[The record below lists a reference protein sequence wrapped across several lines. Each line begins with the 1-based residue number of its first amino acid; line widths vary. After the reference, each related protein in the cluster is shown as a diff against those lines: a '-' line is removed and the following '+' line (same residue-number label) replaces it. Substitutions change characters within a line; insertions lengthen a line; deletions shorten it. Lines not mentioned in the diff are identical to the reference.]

1 MKNQSN
7 LDNLEIQSQMESHIN
22 NFKNEMNSKSRDGL
36 EMALKRIN
44 YLCDNVDPYNSLDLA
59 IEEENIINLYE
70 LKGFLSNPFD
80 FTNIILQM
88 IDVVE
93 AQLKSKL
100 Q

>member
-22 NFKNEMNSKSRDGL
+22 NFKSEMNSKSRDGL

-44 YLCDNVDPYNSLDLA
+44 YLCDNVDPYNSLDLS
-59 IEEENIINLYE
+59 IEEENVINMYD
-70 LKGFLSNPFD
+70 LKDFLSNPFD

-93 AQLKSKL
+93 SKL
-100 Q
+100 KAKLQ